1 MQKTLDLIRDFA
13 REEDGVTAIEYGL
26 LAALVGVAI
35 IAGATALGGGL
46 NTLFTNLG
54 TKMTNAA
61 GAAA

>member
-35 IAGATALGGGL
+35 IAGATVLGTGL
-46 NTLFTNLG
+46 NTLFNNIG
-54 TKMTNAA
+54 GKMNT
-61 GAAA
+61 AAAAAA